1 MKISKEVREFAKLQN
16 PNVDTFVAADEA
28 EAGMAEMSKVYDE
41 TGRELYMGA
50 GGGGSGIEGENAEFG
65 RVRGQRRSQI

>member
-1 MKISKEVREFAKLQN
+1 LGYLVRCHRNSVTGIRPELVERAQN
-16 PNVDTFVAADEA
+16 GASTGSARSEMTEAEA

-50 GGGGSGIEGENAEFG
+50 GDREHD
-65 RVRGQRRSQI
+65 